1 MKRRN
6 FIKTAALGN
15 AGIIASPAILAGT
28 GFQGT
33 EEKVKKIKIGQV
45 GICHEHAV
53 KITSLK
59 KLDDL
64 FEIVGVVDDRNTSAA
79 KRAGDDLKPYE
90 GLRWMTEK
98 ELFNTPGLQAV
109 LVETPNTDL
118 VSTAIRC
125 MEHNL
130 AIHMDKPGG
139 EDLELF
145 GKLLNGCK
153 ERNLP
158 FQMGYMFRNNPAI
171 QFCQKAVRK
180 GWLGEIVEVHA
191 DMSHNYGG
199 KAYQQYLSNFK
210 GGIMFNLGCHHIDW
224 IISMLGRPENISPFL
239 KSTLGSANGAKNN
252 CLAVLEYPHTLIS
265 LSACDLNAGGGSGR
279 RVKIFGSKGII
290 DLSPLERFDG
300 KPLQMQ
306 LTLLEGNE
314 EYSAGSHIVDFGIKL
329 DRYEDQLLE
338 FAEIIRGEMKNPYTY
353 EHDYLVQECL
363 LKACEMD
370 A

>member
-1 MKRRN
+1 
-6 FIKTAALGN
+6 
-15 AGIIASPAILAGT
+15 
-28 GFQGT
+28 
-33 EEKVKKIKIGQV
+33 
-45 GICHEHAV
+45 
-53 KITSLK
+53 
-59 KLDDL
+59 
-64 FEIVGVVDDRNTSAA
+64 
-79 KRAGDDLKPYE
+79 
-90 GLRWMTEK
+90 
-98 ELFNTPGLQAV
+98 
-109 LVETPNTDL
+109 
-118 VSTAIRC
+118 

-153 ERNLP
+153 ERGLP

-353 EHDYLVQECL
+353 GHDYLTQEVVL
-363 LKACEMD
+363 AGGGYTKWQSV
-370 A
+370 